1 MNGKRLVP
9 GGTLGILGGGQLG
22 RMLTFEAHKLGLK
35 TAVLDPTPDGP
46 AGSVADRFVEGAWT
60 DGAKAVELAQGCD
73 VVTVETEH
81 IPSAGLREVEKV
93 APLRPGAEVL
103 HVVQDRLRQ
112 KELLAEHRFPQPA
125 FAHVHDEASLVR
137 AVAHVGAP
145 AVLKSLTGG
154 YDGKGQA
161 RAKDSVGAA
170 AAWDSLDRK
179 PCIYEA
185 FVDFEREVSVVLARG
200 LDGRVAFYPMA
211 ENVHRRG
218 VLHTTRVPAR
228 VPPGVEDKGRRF
240 AAGIADA
247 LGHVGVMAVE
257 MFLTR
262 EGALLVN
269 EIAPRVHNS
278 GHYTYGACVTSQ
290 FEQHVRA
297 VCGLP
302 LGDTTLLR
310 PCAMLNLLGDSW
322 AKGEPDWARLVL
334 GEPGASLHLYGK
346 AKAAPGRKMGHV
358 LVLASNADDA
368 LARAEAIHAR
378 LQASS

>member
-1 MNGKRLVP
+1 MVP
-9 GGTLGILGGGQLG
+9 GGVLGILGGGQLG
-22 RMLTFEAHKLGLK
+22 RMLTYEAHKLGIR
-35 TAVLDPTPDGP
+35 TAILDPTPEGP
-46 AGSVADRFVEGAWT
+46 AGAVADIFVQGAWT
-60 DGAKAVELAQGCD
+60 DAEKAVELARMSD

-81 IPSAGLREVEKV
+81 IAAAGLREVEKI

-103 HVVQDRLRQ
+103 HVIQDRLRQ
-112 KELLAEHRFPQPA
+112 KQFLGKHAFPQPA
-125 FAHVHDEASLVR
+125 FAHVHDRESLATAVR
-137 AVAHVGAP
+137 SVGAP
-145 AVLKSLTGG
+145 AVLKTLTGG

-161 RAKDSVGAA
+161 RAKTAA
-170 AAWDSLDRK
+170 DAPAAWDSLGQA

-200 LDGRVAFYPMA
+200 LDGKVAYYPLA
-211 ENVHRRG
+211 ENEHRKG
-218 VLHTTRVPAR
+218 ILHATRVPAR
-228 VPPGVEDKGRRF
+228 APPGTEEKAQRL
-240 AAGIADA
+240 AAAIAEA

-262 EGALLVN
+262 QGGLLVN

-278 GHYTYGACVTSQ
+278 GHFTFGACATSQ

-310 PCAMLNLLGDSW
+310 PVVMLNILGDAW
-322 AKGEPDWARLVL
+322 AKGEPDWVSLVL
-334 GEPGASLHLYGK
+334 AEPGASLHLYGK

-358 LVLASNADDA
+358 LVLADTVDA
-368 LARAEAIHAR
+368 AMARAERIHAR
-378 LQASS
+378 LAP

>member
-1 MNGKRLVP
+1 MVP

-22 RMLTFEAHKLGLK
+22 RMLTYEAHKLGLR
-35 TAVLDPTPDGP
+35 TAVLDPAPEGP
-46 AGSVADRFVEGAWT
+46 AGAVADAFVQGAWT
-60 DGAKAVELAQGCD
+60 DGAKAVELARLSD

-81 IPSAGLREVEKV
+81 IPAAGLREVEKV

-112 KELLAEHRFPQPA
+112 KEFLARHGFPQPA
-125 FAHVHDEASLVR
+125 FAHIHDAASLDAAVR
-137 AVAHVGAP
+137 AVGAP
-145 AVLKSLTGG
+145 AVLKTLTGG

-161 RAKDSVGAA
+161 RARAREDAGAA
-170 AAWDSLDRK
+170 WERVGRA

-200 LDGRVAFYPMA
+200 LDGALAFYPLA
-211 ENVHRRG
+211 ENEHRKG
-218 VLHTTRVPAR
+218 ILHLTRVPAR
-228 VPPGVEDKGRRF
+228 APPGVEAEARRL
-240 AAGIADA
+240 AAGIAEA

-262 EGALLVN
+262 SGDLLVN

-278 GHYTYGACVTSQ
+278 GHYTFGACATSQ

-310 PCAMLNLLGDSW
+310 PAAMLNLLGDSW
-322 AKGEPDWARLVL
+322 AQGEPDWASLVL
-334 GEPGASLHLYGK
+334 SVPGASLHLYGK
-346 AKAAPGRKMGHV
+346 ARAAPGRKMGHV
-358 LVLASNADDA
+358 LVLADTADEA
-368 LARAEAIHAR
+368 AKRAEAIHAR
-378 LQASS
+378 LG